1 MTKWLGIKPRI
12 RKQWAELKL
21 VAYFNSVHVLNDSV
35 ESWKL
40 HIIFREEYWKL
51 VVLWNRM
58 KGEKLLTQGEKKGEK
73 LLTGEKFQ
81 LERPQSRVIN

>member
-1 MTKWLGIKPRI
+1 
-12 RKQWAELKL
+12 
-21 VAYFNSVHVLNDSV
+21 
-35 ESWKL
+35 
-40 HIIFREEYWKL
+40 
-51 VVLWNRM
+51 M